1 MTTAVTLFIAAF
13 LASIFGSMVGLGGGF
28 ILVPVLRLF
37 FGLGPAEAS
46 GTALVLVVANS
57 AAGAFTYLLQKRV
70 HVRLGLLFAAGGW
83 PGSILG
89 ALLVK
94 NISPTLFDALLAL
107 LLVLVALDMLLRR
120 AKSVTAREDST
131 TNVAALRGMPT
142 FAAVAVG
149 FFVGLV
155 SSLFGIGGGIVLV
168 PTLLYFSD
176 LPAHAIS
183 ATSHFGI
190 VLTSPVGLATHAWQH
205 DVRVSDVLSLVVG
218 GLCGGPI
225 GAQLS
230 LRLRSPQLLVLVAI
244 ALIIGAASLVFRHL

>member
-1 MTTAVTLFIAAF
+1 MAGAVALFLAAF
-13 LASIFGSMVGLGGGF
+13 LASVFGSMVGLGGGF

-57 AAGAFTYLLQKRV
+57 ASGAFTYLLQKRV

-83 PGSILG
+83 PGSVIG
-89 ALLVK
+89 ALITK
-94 NISPTLFDALLAL
+94 HIAPALFDSLLAV
-107 LLVLVALDMLLRR
+107 LLVLVALDMVLRR
-120 AKSVTAREDST
+120 AKDLAERDDST
-131 TNVAALRGMPT
+131 TSVHALRGMHG
-142 FAAVAVG
+142 AGAVAVG
-149 FFVGLV
+149 FAVGLV

-190 VLTSPVGLATHAWQH
+190 VLTSPVGLATHAWQR
-205 DVRVSDVLSLVVG
+205 DILIADILPLVAG

-225 GAQLS
+225 GARLS

-244 ALIIGAASLVFRHL
+244 ALVVGALSLVVRHL